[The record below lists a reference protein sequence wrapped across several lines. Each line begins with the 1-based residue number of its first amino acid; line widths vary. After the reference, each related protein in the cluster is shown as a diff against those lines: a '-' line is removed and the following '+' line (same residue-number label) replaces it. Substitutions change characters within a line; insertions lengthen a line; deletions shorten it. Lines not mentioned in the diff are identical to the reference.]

1 MKASLSTY
9 DNNPKGGTYNMPK
22 LEFKLSD
29 SKDRFGGFETETYDI
44 ITNEEM
50 TVIELVQ
57 AIIDENKESWGYIK
71 IYNPLSSPLTKNFY
85 CKYEYGS
92 MIRNELEQ
100 FSDKK
105 VTKATAKRDW
115 NSLDCTI
122 YIDLSPTEFEQLVR

>member
-1 MKASLSTY
+1 
-9 DNNPKGGTYNMPK
+9 MPK